1 MSMRAAYFKLT
12 KQATYK
18 NSVTIYSKTLDAQ
31 SSQGIHPAG
40 QRGQVDH
47 PAQTVKVRQKLW
59 ARETS
64 LGRIDGGPS

>member
-47 PAQTVKVRQKLW
+47 PAVKVRQKLW